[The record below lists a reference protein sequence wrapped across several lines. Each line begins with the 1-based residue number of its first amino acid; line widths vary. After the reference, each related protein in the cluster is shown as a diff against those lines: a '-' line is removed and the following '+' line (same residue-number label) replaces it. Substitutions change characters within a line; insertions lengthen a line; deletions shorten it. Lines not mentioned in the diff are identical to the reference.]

1 MTHGRLHLDQ
11 FAHWAADP
19 ILRAQAVP
27 TGMHST
33 RIITVAPLSLVIMTV
48 VDSHEPMWTT
58 AYRTTDEAAAAAE
71 QAMAVP
77 DSRGILR
84 DWTTGD
90 AAPVETL
97 APGKLG
103 PPGGP
108 TKRPRQS

>member
-11 FAHWAADP
+11 VAHWAADP
-19 ILRAQAVP
+19 LLRAQAVS

-33 RIITVAPLSLVIMTV
+33 RIITVAPLHLVVMTI
-48 VDSHEPMWTT
+48 VDSHEPMRTT
-58 AYRTTDEAAAAAE
+58 VYRTADEAVAAAE
-71 QAMAVP
+71 QVMAVP

-90 AAPVETL
+90 TAPVETL

-108 TKRPRQS
+108 AKRPRKS